1 MTEKQ
6 EKILH
11 SALELFA
18 KEGFS
23 STSTCKVAKHA
34 GVSEG
39 LIFRHFKNKD
49 GLLDAILKMGEE
61 KAKVLFAPVVFE
73 TEPKLVIAKIIDIT
87 LNLSHNEIDFEFWK
101 LQYKI
106 KWETEKYNEQKLEAV
121 QMALANAFK
130 KLGYTS
136 PEEEALLLLLVID
149 GLATRLCL
157 QKNFNPQGVINLLK
171 EKYAV

>member
-1 MTEKQ
+1 MTKKQ
-6 EKILH
+6 EKILE

-18 KEGFS
+18 KDGFS

-61 KAKVLFAPVVFE
+61 KAKTLFAHVVFE
-73 TEPKLVIAKIIDIT
+73 TEPKLVIKKVIDIT
-87 LNLSHNEIDFEFWK
+87 LDLANSTLDFEFWK

-121 QMALANAFK
+121 QLALSNAFK

-136 PEEEALLLLLVID
+136 PEEEAQLLLLILD

-157 QKNFNPQGVINLLK
+157 QKNFNPEGVINLLK
-171 EKYAV
+171 QKYSV